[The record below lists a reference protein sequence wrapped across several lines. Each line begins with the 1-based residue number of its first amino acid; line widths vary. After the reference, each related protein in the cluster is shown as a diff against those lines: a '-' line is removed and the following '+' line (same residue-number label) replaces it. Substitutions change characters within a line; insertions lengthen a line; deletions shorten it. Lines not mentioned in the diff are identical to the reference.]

1 LVVGEGE
8 NMTRLVAC
16 ALSLSLIASV
26 AAAQTPPKHLHLFRT
41 EHDARRHC
49 GKDTV
54 VWASTTTHRLYLP
67 GDKHYGHT
75 HGGYA
80 CEAAARA
87 LGYHAPT
94 AHA

>member
-1 LVVGEGE
+1 
-8 NMTRLVAC
+8 MTRSVAGALV
-16 ALSLSLIASV
+16 LSLIASV
-26 AAAQTPPKHLHLFRT
+26 AAAQTPPKHLHLFKS

-54 VWASTTTHRLYLP
+54 VWASTTTHQLYLP
-67 GDKHYGHT
+67 GDKHYAHT
-75 HGGYA
+75 HGGFA

-87 LGYHAPT
+87 LGYRGPR

>member
-1 LVVGEGE
+1 
-8 NMTRLVAC
+8 MTRSVAC
-16 ALSLSLIASV
+16 ALVLSLIASV
-26 AAAQTPPKHLHLFRT
+26 APAQTPQKHLHLFKT

-54 VWASTTTHRLYLP
+54 VWASTTTHQLYLP
-67 GDKHYGHT
+67 GDKHYAHT
-75 HGGYA
+75 HGGFA

-87 LGYHAPT
+87 LGYRGPT